1 MGDNAA
7 YTQTDVPEIISEY
20 LAICV
25 IVKNNP
31 KYLSKWIKY
40 HMSLG
45 IKYMF
50 VIDVSSEPELVLQ
63 AVTPFLSETVMSYRY
78 LPSLQTLPPN
88 WLFDSHLAMYNENFH
103 FLGFLRDNEFMVF
116 HPDDKKPLAKL
127 AQEEVIGLYTFSG
140 GISLA
145 AIDIHSTDKCTR
157 SKTMRPIINTRQV
170 DANNQGQY
178 HFKPNITAV
187 TADYNAIQGWGSIK
201 LTDLPGEHL
210 FKTWYLHRYVDYSSS
225 PVLSD
230 GTLARCTS
238 VA

>member
-25 IVKNNP
+25 IVKNNS

-103 FLGFLRDNEFMVF
+103 FLGFLRDNEYIV
-116 HPDDKKPLAKL
+116 HNPNDKKTL
-127 AQEEVIGLYTFSG
+127 QSTVDTFAFYG

-145 AIDIHSTDKCTR
+145 AIDIHSTDNCTR

-187 TADYNAIQGWGSIK
+187 TA
-201 LTDLPGEHL
+201 
-210 FKTWYLHRYVDYSSS
+210 
-225 PVLSD
+225 
-230 GTLARCTS
+230 
-238 VA
+238 